1 MVDWLLLFVGAF
13 LAAAVSGAAGFG
25 GALLLLPLLTHTVG
39 VTEAVPLLTVAQ
51 LVGNL
56 SRVGFG
62 YREIRWSP
70 VLIFLATA
78 IPFAVIGALSF
89 VSLPKP
95 LIIRLVG
102 IAILAFVLIKA
113 LGLAALRPG
122 KGLLLSGGAVVGF
135 VSGLV
140 GSAGP
145 LGAAIFLALNL
156 PPIAYIASEAVT
168 AVGMHA
174 VKTIVY
180 GQQLKLGASFWPLA
194 ATLGL
199 IMVAGTWASKR
210 LIERMS
216 VVWFRRFVGVLLA
229 VIAIQMIITG

>member
-1 MVDWLLLFVGAF
+1 MTDYLLLFLGAF

-56 SRVGFG
+56 SRAAFGF
-62 YREIRWSP
+62 RQIRWRP

-78 IPFAVIGALSF
+78 IPFAVLGAFSF

-95 LIIRLVG
+95 LVIRLVRA
-102 IAILAFVLIKA
+102 AILAFVLIKA
-113 LGLAALRPG
+113 LGLAAFKPSN
-122 KGLLLSGGAVVGF
+122 GLLLGGGAAVGLL
-135 VSGLV
+135 SGMV

-145 LGAAIFLALNL
+145 LGAAIFLTLNL
-156 PPIAYIASEAVT
+156 PPVAYIASEAVT
-168 AVGMHA
+168 AIGMHA

-180 GQQLKLGASFWPLA
+180 GSELRLDASFWPLA
-194 ATLGL
+194 IALGGA
-199 IMVAGTWASKR
+199 MVLGTWASKR
-210 LIERMS
+210 IIERMS
-216 VVWFRRFVGVLLA
+216 AAWFRRFVSLLLV
-229 VIAIQMIITG
+229 VIAIQMIVAG